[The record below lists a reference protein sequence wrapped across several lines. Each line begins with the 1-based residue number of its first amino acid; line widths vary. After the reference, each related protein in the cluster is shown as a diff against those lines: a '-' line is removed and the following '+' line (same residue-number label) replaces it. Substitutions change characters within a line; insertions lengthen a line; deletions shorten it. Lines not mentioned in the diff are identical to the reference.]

1 MASCE
6 TVIVGAG
13 PYGLTI
19 AAHLR
24 VAQIPFQIFGN
35 ALESWRTFMPEG
47 MVLKSEPFAS
57 NLWDPQRRFTLK
69 RFAAEKKIPYV
80 HSGRPLS
87 LASFLDYAEWF
98 RRRAVVE
105 PNPAK
110 VRRITHKHGEFTLEF
125 AGQPA
130 IKARR
135 VILATGHM
143 AFCYVPPEL
152 ADLPKPMCLHTTQ
165 LGDVRSY
172 DGRDVTVLGAGQSAL
187 ESAALLHEA
196 GARVRVIARVGNIIW
211 NPAPSAQQRSVFAT
225 VREPESGLGL
235 GWRAVA
241 IAELP
246 QLFRRLFAPEK
257 RHRFVAGSWGP
268 TGAWWLKERFE
279 KKDDTLL
286 GCRIRSASADGERIR
301 LLLEGPGG
309 TQEIATDQLIA
320 GTGFKVDVDR
330 MEILDPGLRA
340 SIQREGPMP
349 QLTANFETSVPGLFV
364 VGIASAPTFGPVMRF
379 MFGAKHVGPV
389 LARRLKLKE
398 IDQPAQ
404 AVASLSRAAK

>member
-1 MASCE
+1 MASSD

-24 VAQIPFQIFGN
+24 VAQIPFQIFGD
-35 ALESWRTFMPEG
+35 ALESWRTHMPAG
-47 MVLKSEPFAS
+47 MILKSEPFAS

-69 RFAAEKKIPYV
+69 RFAAEKNIPYI

-87 LASFLDYAEWF
+87 LTTFLEYADWF
-98 RRRAVVE
+98 RRRAVGE

-110 VRRITHKHGEFTLEF
+110 ILRISHKHGEFTLEF
-125 AGQPA
+125 TGQSP

-135 VILATGHM
+135 VILATGHL
-143 AFCYVPPEL
+143 AFCYVPAELTELPEPL
-152 ADLPKPMCLHTTQ
+152 CLHSTR

-172 DGRDVTVLGAGQSAL
+172 VGRDVTVVGSGQSAL

-196 GARVRVIARVGNIIW
+196 GAKVRIIARTGELIW
-211 NPAPSAQQRSVFAT
+211 NAAPSTRERSFIAT

-235 GWRAVA
+235 GWRSVA

-246 QLFRRLFAPEK
+246 QLFRRLFAAEK

-279 KKDDTLL
+279 NRVDSQL
-286 GCRIRSASADGERIR
+286 GCRIRSAQADGKRVR
-301 LLLEGPGG
+301 LLLEQRG
-309 TQEIATDQLIA
+309 ATRELETDHVIA
-320 GTGFKVDVDR
+320 GTGFKVDVDK
-330 MEILDPGLRA
+330 MHYLDAGLRA
-340 SIQREGPMP
+340 NIAREGPMP
-349 QLTANFETSVPGLFV
+349 KLDANFETSVPGLFV

-389 LARRLKLKE
+389 LARRLKLKGMA
-398 IDQPAQ
+398 QPAQ
-404 AVASLSRAAK
+404 AVGALSRAAK